1 MFSYKEN
8 FLFQIGKSFSN
19 FKRLLVFIGTRTRFL
34 ISCFLVNEKRVSGLK
49 MYLFKP
55 GEIVRYKRYYVGQG
69 EFQTRYRISIQF
81 YYDRFSANPS
91 FWVLLFSWRRYFFHL
106 RPWKLGKP
114 YGFWSFH
121 GLEKRKIDSKRAIHK
136 DICLICHS
144 TFRFG
149 SAILTSSL
157 YWHKESL

>member
-1 MFSYKEN
+1 
-8 FLFQIGKSFSN
+8 
-19 FKRLLVFIGTRTRFL
+19 
-34 ISCFLVNEKRVSGLK
+34 

-121 GLEKRKIDSKRAIHK
+121 GLEKRKIDSKRAIYKYTVTHMFNLSSNVSVWECNPDFK
-136 DICLICHS
+136 L
-144 TFRFG
+144 
-149 SAILTSSL
+149 ILTQRISL
-157 YWHKESL
+157 KMLLEKQFKCTHFFLISRRSAVSIVKQRTSDITRFNFLEV